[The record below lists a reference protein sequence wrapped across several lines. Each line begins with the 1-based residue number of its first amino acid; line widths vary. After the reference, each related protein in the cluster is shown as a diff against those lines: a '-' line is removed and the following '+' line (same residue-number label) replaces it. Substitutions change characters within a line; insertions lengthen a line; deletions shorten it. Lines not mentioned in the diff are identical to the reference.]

1 MRAKNS
7 AFGANQGCDSMLD
20 STNQK
25 EIKNVYSAKKY
36 H

>member
-7 AFGANQGCDSMLD
+7 AFGANKGRDSTLD